1 MNKRG
6 NTRLII
12 TLACVMTGFI
22 VFQWAVAGDLDP
34 VAGPSSPG
42 SAMYTL
48 TDIYN
53 RLFDNTPGT
62 KRSGGFTEPE
72 GAPEEAPGST
82 GYTLDEI
89 YNIAI
94 PTQVPKTGQTAIVAT
109 GDDGDLQAGIAHPA
123 TRFVDNGDGTVTDNL
138 TGLIWLKNANCGGL
152 HTWTSML
159 NYARGLY
166 DGCTSCFDTAGDC
179 GLSDGSMV
187 GDWRLPN
194 IREMLS
200 LIDYGRRNP
209 ALPSGHPFTNVRSPL
224 WYADPYTSTG
234 IDGGSYWTSTTQM
247 GSDMKWAVNLYYG
260 QPVFTSAIDTWFSIS
275 HYAWPVRGGR

>member
-1 MNKRG
+1 MNNRG
-6 NTRLII
+6 NTRMII
-12 TLACVMTGFI
+12 TFACVMTSFI
-22 VFQWAVAGDLDP
+22 LFQWAVAGNLDP

-53 RLFDNTPGT
+53 RLFDNTAGT
-62 KRSGGFTEPE
+62 KRPGAFAEPT
-72 GAPEEAPGST
+72 GAPGST

-94 PTQVPKTGQTAIVAT
+94 PTQVPRTGQTNSVAP
-109 GDDGDLQAGIAHPA
+109 GDDGDLQAGIVHPA

-152 HTWTSML
+152 VGWTTML
-159 NYARGLY
+159 GYANGLY
-166 DGCTSCFDTAGDC
+166 DGCTNCFDTAGDC
-179 GLSDGSMV
+179 GLSDGSAA

-194 IREMLS
+194 IREMQS
-200 LIDYGRRNP
+200 LIDYSRSNP
-209 ALPSGHPFTNVRSPL
+209 ALPAGHPFTNVQSPL
-224 WYADPYTSTG
+224 WYVTYELTASG
-234 IDGGSYWTSTTQM
+234 KGYWTNTMQS
-247 GSDMKWAVNLYYG
+247 GNSNYKWTVNLFYG
-260 QPVFTSAIDTWFSIS
+260 QPVLTTDDN